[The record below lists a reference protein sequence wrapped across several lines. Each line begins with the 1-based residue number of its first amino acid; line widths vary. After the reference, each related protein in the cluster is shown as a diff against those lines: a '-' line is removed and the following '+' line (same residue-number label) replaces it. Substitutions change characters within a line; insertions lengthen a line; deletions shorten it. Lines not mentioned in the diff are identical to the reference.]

1 MGPPLVPGE
10 VWYRRYGAAKASTF
24 PVLAARAGGC
34 IGVVAVSTGGA
45 GTALAGRGVCVIAV
59 AAWGAALAW

>member
-1 MGPPLVPGE
+1 MVQEIWGCKSE
-10 VWYRRYGAAKASTF
+10 HFSSA
-24 PVLAARAGGC
+24 LAARAGGC